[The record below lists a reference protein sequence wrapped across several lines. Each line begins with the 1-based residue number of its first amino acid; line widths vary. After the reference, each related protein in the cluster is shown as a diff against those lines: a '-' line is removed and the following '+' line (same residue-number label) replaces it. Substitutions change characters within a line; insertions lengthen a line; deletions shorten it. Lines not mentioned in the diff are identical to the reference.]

1 MKQRGL
7 GAELQLLALSLS
19 LSLFLE
25 RASRR
30 TIIYGIGFLVVISL
44 LFSHDSVSHLSR
56 KGAGLG
62 FFMLR
67 GNDYFVVCCVSEKGF
82 MSKIMRSHVN
92 LRRNTLRNSP
102 RASEK
107 VQVHSN
113 MIIISRQ
120 RNFWLPFFSMFEN
133 DSSSPRRRENFDGF
147 TFLDDETVRD
157 L

>member
-1 MKQRGL
+1 
-7 GAELQLLALSLS
+7 
-19 LSLFLE
+19 
-25 RASRR
+25 
-30 TIIYGIGFLVVISL
+30 
-44 LFSHDSVSHLSR
+44 
-56 KGAGLG
+56 
-62 FFMLR
+62 MLR

-113 MIIISRQ
+113 MIIISSRQ

-133 DSSSPRRRENFDGF
+133 DSSSPRWRENFDGF